1 MRTITVYLPEDRER
15 KRRSKRNVFALLAA
29 MVIGVVGLAGRKEP
43 PVPPRTQQAA
53 VIPAA
58 PQVAE
63 KIVYVDRPVPQAA
76 EPPKVVS
83 EPAKPTATPAKPTTA
98 PARPLPKPKKETPP
112 PIVEPPPPAQPEPE
126 PEPEPV
132 QIAPP
137 APEPVRLSLLI
148 EPRQIYFERRGKKR
162 VTVTNPNAMPI
173 LITRIDMGTADATAT
188 GYELSGADRCLKVL
202 RTGESCRF
210 NVVSKGA
217 VGGVKVRVFHKPA
230 VGR

>member
-1 MRTITVYLPEDRER
+1 MRTITVYLPDDGER

-29 MVIGVVGLAGRKEP
+29 TVIGVAGLAGRKEP
-43 PVPPRTQQAA
+43 PAPPPAQQAA

-58 PQVAE
+58 PQVTE

-76 EPPKVVS
+76 EPVAPKVVA
-83 EPAKPTATPAKPTTA
+83 EPAKPKAA
-98 PARPLPKPKKETPP
+98 PARPMPKPKKETPP
-112 PIVEPPPPAQPEPE
+112 PVVEPPPPAQPEPE
-126 PEPEPV
+126 PEPE
-132 QIAPP
+132 QIVPP

-173 LITRIDMGTADATAT
+173 LITRIDMGTADVTAT